1 MDLDQ
6 TDKAILAYLMDHRS
20 ATFDQL
26 EAALGVPVGELWH
39 RLFALKV
46 RGCVAQFEVDWEATV
61 GGVRA
66 LDPTPEQV
74 IRWVWGPRS

>member
-20 ATFDQL
+20 ATLDQL
-26 EAALGVPVGELWH
+26 EAALRISFDELWH
-39 RLFALKV
+39 RLFALKAQ
-46 RGCVAQFEVDWEATV
+46 RCVAQFERGWEATV